1 MIAAIDPGN
10 CNTKFAGM
18 QQRPFIFPSA
28 IGVND
33 LQRNLK
39 RETGPHDFEW
49 QYEGVS
55 GFAGTLALEESEYS
69 ESRKDDSKAHF
80 DAKLRTLIALHRFG
94 GGNEFDIVVGQPI
107 ETHTEA
113 EKTDIKRMYIGRHD
127 LTINGQRKLITI
139 NRCEVS
145 PEGAAA
151 GLLVAPNTGMIRV
164 IDIGSGSVNYAT
176 IINRKF
182 NNRGSWTFSEGMESK
197 RDLQPASFARQ
208 IASKAITRKWTATDK
223 VYLVG
228 GGAGVLLSH
237 LQEYFQHAQLIDD
250 DPCTANVRAFLMIA
264 RRVYG

>member
-10 CNTKFAGM
+10 CNTKFAGL
-18 QQRPFIFPSA
+18 QQRPFVFPSA

-33 LQRNLK
+33 LARNLK
-39 RETGPHDFEW
+39 REAGPYDFEW
-49 QYEGVS
+49 EYDGKC
-55 GFAGTLALEESEYS
+55 GFAGTLALEESEYA

-94 GGNEFDIVVGQPI
+94 AGNDFDIVVGQPI
-107 ETHTEA
+107 DTHTEA
-113 EKTDIKRMYIGRHD
+113 EKTAIKRMYIGRHD
-127 LTINGQRKLITI
+127 LTVNGQRKIITI

-151 GLLVAPNTGMIRV
+151 GLLVAPNAGTIRV

-176 IINRKF
+176 IINRRF
-182 NNRGSWTFSEGMESK
+182 NNRGSWTYNEGMESK
-197 RDLQPASFARQ
+197 RDLQPAAFARQ
-208 IASKAITRKWTATDK
+208 IASKAIARKWSVEDM

-228 GGAGVLLSH
+228 GGAAELLPY
-237 LQEYFQHAQLIDD
+237 LLEYFRHAQLIDD
-250 DPCTANVRAFLMIA
+250 PQTANVRAFLMIA